1 MITIKRIFTDVIKD
15 KVGTKHKNVLGT
27 DLSSCTLLAVKL
39 YVATK
44 KHAYYG
50 QVSNLSSI
58 YFQDHN
64 GHLLSNQPV
73 IFA

>member
-1 MITIKRIFTDVIKD
+1 MLLKIKWEPS
-15 KVGTKHKNVLGT
+15 TKMMTVLGT
-27 DLSSCTLLAVKL
+27 DVSSCTLFAVKL